1 VTVPDG
7 GLRAGGADDDESDAD
22 WPDARDCDDWRASI
36 LATDDWT
43 ELDLDPA
50 TRHRS
55 IRKSVRDAVRR
66 KTVRQPDAVRVIRHL
81 EQLAK
86 RAHDDGAFYCASLV
100 VADDPARSSLVSNV
114 TMQLVPCDLG
124 GELAFRTPP
133 DMCGWLSQCFSDEYG
148 EYGDSRLADGHHV
161 DVWPK
166 LSQES
171 LDEGDV
177 VIEVEGPGGERNQ
190 TRIHP
195 VGHVDVVVRKE
206 LLHRL
211 PQQGGVVPRE
221 GSDEEDLRV

>member
-7 GLRAGGADDDESDAD
+7 GLRAGGADDDESDAA
-22 WPDARDCDDWRASI
+22 WPDARDCGDWRASI

-148 EYGDSRLADGHHV
+148 EYGDSRADIVTLPRVGPAVRHEVLA
-161 DVWPK
+161 
-166 LSQES
+166 
-171 LDEGDV
+171 
-177 VIEVEGPGGERNQ
+177 
-190 TRIHP
+190 
-195 VGHVDVVVRKE
+195 
-206 LLHRL
+206 
-211 PQQGGVVPRE
+211 GGVLLQFFVPLPV
-221 GSDEEDLRV
+221 LRPTAFVLLTFTCPCPPFAALTTKLFDVMAASLQLHCD